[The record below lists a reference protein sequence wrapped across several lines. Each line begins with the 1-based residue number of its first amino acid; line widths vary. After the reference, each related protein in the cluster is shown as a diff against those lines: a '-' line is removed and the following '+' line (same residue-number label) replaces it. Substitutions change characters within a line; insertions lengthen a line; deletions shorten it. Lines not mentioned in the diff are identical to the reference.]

1 MKRKTLTILFDPA
14 LLDEDIFKTFLWE
27 IRTELTINI
36 SEKQLINKSFNNRII
51 TINNFLQEKR
61 ATLYTKHDIG
71 VPPQNFPTTRSR
83 VIFISID
90 AHILNENTL
99 RRLFRQIRNMLE
111 STYLDK
117 NFFLKGQIVS
127 RLLQESWDTIYGS
140 ALSCAALEE
149 DLKSRLWVHLN
160 KKFPLAK
167 HRLRPRNL
175 GNFGLEKKEMHSR
188 AVFLKNEYFSLL
200 FKDKT
205 VRDYYR
211 EVFIRRPP
219 IRETKGSPALWSTN
233 KNFYRFLRDYDTD
246 DKW

>member
-1 MKRKTLTILFDPA
+1 MKRKRRRLKILFDPT
-14 LLDEDIFKTFLWE
+14 LLDADTFKTFLWE

-36 SEKQLINKSFNNRII
+36 SEKQLINKSFNDRII

-71 VPPQNFPTTRSR
+71 GTPIIFPTTRSR
-83 VIFISID
+83 EITFIID
-90 AHILNENTL
+90 AHILNENTV

-127 RLLQESWDTIYGS
+127 RLLQESWDTIYDS
-140 ALSCAALEE
+140 ALSCDVLEE
-149 DLKSRLWVHLN
+149 DLKSLLWVHLN
-160 KKFPLAK
+160 KTFPLAK

-205 VRDYYR
+205 VRNYYR

-219 IRETKGSPALWSTN
+219 HSGN
-233 KNFYRFLRDYDTD
+233 QG
-246 DKW
+246 